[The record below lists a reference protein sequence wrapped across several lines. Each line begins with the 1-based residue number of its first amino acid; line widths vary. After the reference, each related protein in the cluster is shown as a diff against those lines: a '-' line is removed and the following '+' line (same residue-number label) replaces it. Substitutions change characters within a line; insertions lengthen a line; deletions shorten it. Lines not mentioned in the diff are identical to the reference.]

1 MNTTGYDNDSAA
13 QHFLDIIRQQRR
25 GRLKIY
31 IGMIAGVGKTFRM
44 LKDAHQMQRQ
54 GIDVQIA
61 YIETHKRRDTESL
74 VEGLT
79 VIPRRQLYYKGR
91 QMEEM
96 DTDNVILIHPEV
108 AIVDELA
115 HTNLPG
121 SKNDKRWQDV
131 EQLLEAGISVITAVN
146 IQHIESLS
154 EEVGIQSGIE
164 VRELVPDSL
173 LQEADEVV
181 NIDLTAD
188 ELIQRLKDGKIYS
201 KEKIENALD
210 HFFKTENILR
220 LRSLALGEVALRVSN
235 KAINESGDS
244 HNALL
249 KSHAVLA
256 CISSNALTPRHII
269 RRAAR
274 IAAQRNSTF
283 CTLYVR
289 RPSESPDRV
298 NLASQRH
305 LMNHFQLTVELGGEV
320 IQAASSNVIKE
331 IEDVCTQRHIT
342 TVCIGQPAFKMPSTI
357 TKIRKYRKFLD
368 FLAQK
373 RIDLIIL
380 A

>member
-74 VEGLT
+74 VGGLT

-164 VRELVPDSL
+164 VRELVPDS
-173 LQEADEVV
+173 
-181 NIDLTAD
+181 
-188 ELIQRLKDGKIYS
+188 
-201 KEKIENALD
+201 
-210 HFFKTENILR
+210 
-220 LRSLALGEVALRVSN
+220 
-235 KAINESGDS
+235 
-244 HNALL
+244 
-249 KSHAVLA
+249 
-256 CISSNALTPRHII
+256 
-269 RRAAR
+269 AAR
-274 IAAQRNSTF
+274 GR
-283 CTLYVR
+283 
-289 RPSESPDRV
+289 
-298 NLASQRH
+298 
-305 LMNHFQLTVELGGEV
+305 
-320 IQAASSNVIKE
+320 
-331 IEDVCTQRHIT
+331 
-342 TVCIGQPAFKMPSTI
+342 
-357 TKIRKYRKFLD
+357 
-368 FLAQK
+368 
-373 RIDLIIL
+373 
-380 A
+380 

>member
-13 QHFLDIIRQQRR
+13 QHFLDIIRRQRR

-54 GIDVQIA
+54 GVDVQIA

-74 VEGLT
+74 VGGLT
-79 VIPRRQLYYKGR
+79 VIPRRQLFYKGR

-96 DTDNVILIHPEV
+96 DIDNVILIHPEV

-121 SKNDKRWQDV
+121 SKNPKRWQDV

-154 EEVGIQSGIE
+154 EDVGRLAGIE

-173 LQEADEVV
+173 LQEAEEVV

-188 ELIQRLKDGKIYS
+188 ELIQRLRDGKIYS
-201 KEKIENALD
+201 KDKIENALD
-210 HFFKTENILR
+210 HFFRTENILR

-235 KAINESGDS
+235 KAINESDDS
-244 HNALL
+244 LTQRYFTLL
-249 KSHAVLA
+249 GS
-256 CISSNALTPRHII
+256 
-269 RRAAR
+269 
-274 IAAQRNSTF
+274 STF
-283 CTLYVR
+283 I
-289 RPSESPDRV
+289 
-298 NLASQRH
+298 A
-305 LMNHFQLTVELGGEV
+305 
-320 IQAASSNVIKE
+320 
-331 IEDVCTQRHIT
+331 
-342 TVCIGQPAFKMPSTI
+342 
-357 TKIRKYRKFLD
+357 
-368 FLAQK
+368 
-373 RIDLIIL
+373 
-380 A
+380 